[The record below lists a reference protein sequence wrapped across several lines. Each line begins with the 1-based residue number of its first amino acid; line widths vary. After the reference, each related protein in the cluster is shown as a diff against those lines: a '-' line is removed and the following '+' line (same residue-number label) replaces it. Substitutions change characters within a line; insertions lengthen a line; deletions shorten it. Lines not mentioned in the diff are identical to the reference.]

1 MSVEWWDAVI
11 AGMQVVR
18 NQALVRFDNTISL
31 LKSLEYSGQAQPGA
45 GFTYIFVLSNNQ
57 KLMPKNAAQN
67 K

>member
-31 LKSLEYSGQAQPGA
+31 FNSPEYTAQAQPGPE
-45 GFTYIFVLSNNQ
+45 FTYIFALSNNQ
-57 KLMPKNAAQN
+57 NMMPKNAAQN